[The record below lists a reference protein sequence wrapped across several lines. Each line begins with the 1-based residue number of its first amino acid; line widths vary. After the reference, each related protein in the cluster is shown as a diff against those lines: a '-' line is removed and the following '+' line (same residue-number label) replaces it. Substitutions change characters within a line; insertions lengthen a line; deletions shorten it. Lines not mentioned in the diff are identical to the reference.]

1 MKFKE
6 IKRTSTLAWSPHQNQ
21 TFIATGTVAGA
32 LDASFSSTTE
42 LEIFKLDLSDKTPV
56 VDEWKPEVV
65 ISSEARFNRLAW
77 GGITEDKPHGIL
89 AGGLESG
96 ELVLWNA
103 GDLIQGSKD
112 SEKAL
117 LLRNSSHSGS
127 VSGLEFNPFQSNLLA
142 SGAGNGEIFIWDLSN
157 PTKPY
162 SPGPRSQRLDD
173 ITSLSWNNQVQ
184 HILATSS
191 TTGYTVVWDLKNR
204 REVMHLAY
212 PGMSNMSAFGGGR
225 RGITAVAWNP
235 DNATQLVTASEDD
248 SNPTIMMWDLRNAH
262 APEKILSGHTKG
274 ILSLSWCKMDSDLL
288 LSSGKDC
295 RTLCWNPRVGEV
307 VGELPQSSN
316 WTFDVQWCPRNP
328 NLLSTASFDGQIN
341 IFSLQSASSEA
352 ASLNNALEAEQP
364 GDPFAA
370 QSSPTTTAP
379 SFTLKQAPKWFR
391 PPVGAT
397 FAFGGKLVMFRN
409 THASQ
414 NPAPQ
419 MVTIADAVTE
429 PEVVQRSKELENAL
443 ESGNIQE
450 FCEKRSQT
458 MNQNEQENWKILRI
472 LFESDARDQ
481 LVKHLGFEK
490 AELISQVTEK
500 FGKLDFADKVSA
512 ESNEVSADKEEA
524 SPELKASET
533 TEASAETV
541 PEEDKPEGKES
552 VSELFSTSGGDDN
565 AARNDFFNEQTE
577 QPVDSSSSELTK
589 KKPVVKSPFKI
600 NPQENTDVDQLV
612 TRAITLGD
620 FESAVRICLEED
632 RLSDALIL
640 AVCGGTELLTRTQ
653 EAYFKR
659 MSKTTPY
666 IRVLQSVI
674 TGDLND
680 VVENADL
687 SEWNEILVILCTYS
701 RAEEF
706 AGLCEK
712 LGQRIEAEWLKL
724 AQDKDSEETLG
735 ELRQHAVLCY
745 LAAGNI
751 ERVVDIWIAQYKE
764 IEASTIKSLENS
776 EDGEKSGSRYS
787 CHATLLQDF
796 IEKISVFKKAVE
808 KEEPTADAAEADSND
823 DQKHT
828 LPTQKLAPLYEKY
841 LEYAELMI
849 SQGQLS
855 TAVKYINRAPDNEAD
870 HGVGLENFY
879 TVLRERLYYS
889 GVDVSGMTAPQF
901 PFEPVFIGGEGEYP
915 QYADTQ
921 VAEPQPEPVPAVSTN
936 ANVNTVPAAT
946 TNAVPGS
953 QVPSVDSGFQ
963 SAQQSQQQMYHQNPS
978 YGSQY
983 NYQTQARPSAYQPGY
998 VPQPVQNTMNTSTPY
1013 DSYGNSTSYN
1023 SGPYGGYQQQQQQP
1037 VQQPFVPGYN
1047 APSTYNSGYATQ
1059 PPQAA
1064 RGPSPSIPPSQQR
1077 NIPAWND
1084 PPMQTLSTPVK
1095 RNPTPKVNPITSPF
1109 PNAPGASSPNQPP
1122 VSPPMGGRTLPPPPM
1137 TSHSNAGFPNQTSEP
1152 QPQQFASNNQ
1162 ARNPQQPSA
1171 MYGAPQY
1178 NTAVTPGVPS
1188 SGVPGYGSGFNNGM
1202 NNAQGRPYQPSM
1214 PNAASQMVPNPPSAA
1229 QQPAPPASFNPPQK
1243 TVSPAPQAPPK
1254 PKYPPGDRSKI
1265 PAAHKP
1271 IFSMLSN
1278 ELQRIKQSAPP
1289 NQKKKV
1295 DDVEKRLNNLFDAL
1309 NYEQL
1314 NSDVIDQMLALTQ
1327 ALEMRDF
1334 NTAQK
1339 IHEGLVKSHTVEPWM
1354 VGVKFLIVMVR
1365 ESCGM

>member
-21 TFIATGTVAGA
+21 TYIATGTVAGA
-32 LDASFSSTTE
+32 LDASFSNTTE
-42 LEIFKLDLSDKTPV
+42 LEIFKLDLNDKSPT
-56 VDEWKPEVV
+56 VDEWKPEVA

-77 GGITEDKPHGIL
+77 GGINEDKPHGIL

-103 GDLIQGSKD
+103 GDLIEGPKD
-112 SEKAL
+112 PEKAL
-117 LLRNSSHSGS
+117 LLRNSNHSGS

-142 SGAGNGEIFIWDLSN
+142 SAAGNGEIFIWDLSN
-157 PTKPY
+157 PTTPY

-173 ITSLSWNNQVQ
+173 ITCLSWNNQVQ

-212 PGMSNMSAFGGGR
+212 PGTSMPNMGGFGGGR

-248 SNPTIMMWDLRNAH
+248 SNPIIMMWDLRNAH

-274 ILSLSWCKMDSDLL
+274 ILSLSWCRMDSDLL

-341 IFSLQSASSEA
+341 IFSLQSAASEA
-352 ASLNNALEAEQP
+352 TSLNTALETQQSD
-364 GDPFAA
+364 DPFAA
-370 QSSPTTTAP
+370 QSTPAPVSP
-379 SFTLKQAPKWFR
+379 SFTLKQAPKWLR

-409 THASQ
+409 GQAAQSTTTQ
-414 NPAPQ
+414 T
-419 MVTIADAVTE
+419 VTIATAITE
-429 PEVVQRSKELENAL
+429 PEIVKRSKELESAL
-443 ESGNIQE
+443 ESETVQE
-450 FCEKRSQT
+450 FCDKRSQT
-458 MNQNEQENWKILRI
+458 KNHVEQENWKILRI

-490 AELISQVTEK
+490 TELISEVAEK
-500 FGKLDFADKVSA
+500 LGKLNVSA
-512 ESNEVSADKEEA
+512 NKDDTE
-524 SPELKASET
+524 PTET
-533 TEASAETV
+533 TEK
-541 PEEDKPEGKES
+541 PEEKASGSENDEAGDAQAEPAITDDGKES
-552 VSELFSTSGGDDN
+552 ISELFSFSGDDDN
-565 AARNDFFNEQTE
+565 VARNDFFKNQTE
-577 QPVDSSSSELTK
+577 PQSADTNASDSTK
-589 KKPVVKSPFKI
+589 KKVIPRSPFKI
-600 NPQENTDVDQLV
+600 NPQENTDIDQLI

-620 FESAVRICLEED
+620 FESAVNICLDKD

-640 AVCGGTELLTRTQ
+640 AVCGGPELLSRTQ
-653 EAYFKR
+653 EAYFVR

-674 TGDLND
+674 TGDLTD

-706 AGLCEK
+706 PGLCER
-712 LGQRIEAEWLKL
+712 LGQRIEAEWHRVS
-724 AQDKDSEETLG
+724 KDEDSNEKSG
-735 ELRQHAVLCY
+735 ELRQQAILCY

-751 ERVVDIWIAQYKE
+751 ERVVDIWITQYKE
-764 IEASTIKSLENS
+764 TESTAIKALASS
-776 EDGEKSGSRYS
+776 EDSESIGSEYS

-796 IEKISVFKKAVE
+796 IEKISVFRKAVE
-808 KEEPTADAAEADSND
+808 KVESLTNNSEGDANDTQNHVSN
-823 DQKHT
+823 
-828 LPTQKLAPLYEKY
+828 TQNLSPLYEKY

-849 SQGQLS
+849 SQGELA
-855 TAVKYINRAPDNEAD
+855 TAVRYLNRTPSNVIDKGDGLNE
-870 HGVGLENFY
+870 FY
-879 TVLRERLYYS
+879 TILRERLYHS
-889 GVDVSGMTAPQF
+889 GVDVTDMTAPQF

-915 QYADTQ
+915 QYTETQ
-921 VAEPQPEPVPAVSTN
+921 PVEPEPVQAPVASNTTTATN
-936 ANVNTVPAAT
+936 VPSANTTVPA
-946 TNAVPGS
+946 PQIPQG
-953 QVPSVDSGFQ
+953 DSGFQ
-963 SAQQSQQQMYHQNPS
+963 PPQQPHQQMYNQNAP
-978 YGSQY
+978 YGNQF
-983 NYQTQARPSAYQPGY
+983 NYQPQAQAQTYQPAY
-998 VPQPVQNTMNTSTPY
+998 ATQPVQNTMNNSMPY
-1013 DSYGNSTSYN
+1013 DNYNNSAGYN
-1023 SGPYGGYQQQQQQP
+1023 PGAYGGYQQQP
-1037 VQQPFVPGYN
+1037 VQQPYVPGYN
-1047 APSTYNSGYATQ
+1047 APPTFNSAYPTQ
-1059 PPQAA
+1059 PPPTT
-1064 RGPSPSIPPSQQR
+1064 RGASPSVPPSQQR

-1084 PPMQTLSTPVK
+1084 PPLETLTTAK
-1095 RNPTPKVNPITSPF
+1095 RNQTPKVNPITSPF
-1109 PNAPGASSPNQPP
+1109 PNAAPNATSPGQPAF
-1122 VSPPMGGRTLPPPPM
+1122 SPPMGGRTLPPPPSQPG
-1137 TSHSNAGFPNQTSEP
+1137 TGYANQTSEP
-1152 QPQQFASNNQ
+1152 QAQQFINNNQ
-1162 ARNPQQPSA
+1162 SRNQQQP
-1171 MYGAPQY
+1171 MYGATQY
-1178 NTAVTPGVPS
+1178 NTNIPNPG
-1188 SGVPGYGSGFNNGM
+1188 PGYGSAYNGM
-1202 NNAQGRPYQPSM
+1202 NNAQGRPYRPASLPNNDEPVAPNVRAAPQQSM
-1214 PNAASQMVPNPPSAA
+1214 PAASY
-1229 QQPAPPASFNPPQK
+1229 NPPQNN
-1243 TVSPAPQAPPK
+1243 VAPAPQAPPQ

-1271 IFSMLSN
+1271 IFTMLNS
-1278 ELQRIKQSAPP
+1278 ELQRIKQSSPP

-1295 DDVEKRLNNLFDAL
+1295 DDVEKRLGNLFDAL
-1309 NYEQL
+1309 NYEKL

-1334 NTAQK
+1334 NTAHK
-1339 IHEGLVKSHTVEPWM
+1339 IHVDLVTKSDTLVPWM
-1354 VGVKFLIVMVR
+1354 VGVKRLIEMVR